1 MNKQMHNVET
11 TAPQQT
17 VIVGLGMTGL
27 SVARYLRERGEAFAV
42 VDSRTQPQG
51 LGVLQAEMPDVS
63 VHVGDFDSP
72 LLVNATR
79 VVVNPGV
86 AVSTPAIQTAQQNGA
101 EIVGDIEL
109 FVREANARSLPVV
122 AITGSNGKSSVT
134 TLVEQMAQRAGV
146 KAYAG
151 GNIGLAALEL
161 LNQDDAEWFVLE
173 LSSFQLETT
182 QSLQA
187 AAATVLNVSED
198 HLDRYEDYA
207 HYAATK
213 AVIYRN
219 SQCAVFNRDDAD
231 VMAMQSATSVPSAVN
246 TPAMVGFGSGAPH
259 DGQFGL
265 RQNDGETWLAKGDVC
280 LLDVSD
286 MRLPGLHN
294 QMNALAA
301 LALGEAMNLPMAAML
316 AAVRE
321 FTGLPHRTQWV
332 RAYNGVNWFND
343 SKGTNVGATLAALQ
357 GLPNKTVLIAG
368 GQGKGAD
375 FSPLQTAIREKAR
388 AVVLMGEDAPQIAEY
403 VDSSVSS
410 VQVNGMAA
418 AVMAAAE
425 YAEQGDNVLLSPACA
440 SFDMFPNYM
449 ARGDAFMDAV
459 RRLPL

>member
-1 MNKQMHNVET
+1 MNKQMHNVDT
-11 TAPQQT
+11 TAPKQT
-17 VIVGLGMTGL
+17 VIVGLGTTGL
-27 SVARYLRERGEAFAV
+27 SVARYLRARGEAFAV
-42 VDSRTQPQG
+42 IDSRAQPPG
-51 LGVLQAEMPDVS
+51 LDVLQAEMPDVS
-63 VHVGDFDSP
+63 VHVGDFESP
-72 LLVNATR
+72 LLMNATR
-79 VVVNPGV
+79 LVVNPGI
-86 AVSTPAIQTAQQNGA
+86 AVSTPAIQAAQHNGA
-101 EIVGDIEL
+101 EIIGDIEL

-161 LNQDDAEWFVLE
+161 LDQDDAEWFVLE

-213 AVIYRN
+213 AAIYRN

-231 VMAMQSATSVPSAVN
+231 VMSMQSVSSAMNTSVNVS
-246 TPAMVGFGSGAPH
+246 FGSDAPH

-265 RQNDGETWLAKGDVC
+265 RQNDGKTWLAKGDAC
-280 LLDVSD
+280 LMDVSE

-301 LALGEAMNLPMAAML
+301 LALGEVMRLPMAAML

-332 RAYNGVNWFND
+332 REYNGVNWFND
-343 SKGTNVGATLAALQ
+343 SKGTNVGATLAALR

-375 FSPLQTAIREKAR
+375 FSPLQAAIREKAR
-388 AVVLMGEDAPQIAEY
+388 AVVLMGEDAPKIAEY
-403 VDSSVSS
+403 VDAAVSF
-410 VQVNGMAA
+410 VQVNSMNA
-418 AVMAAAE
+418 AVMTAAE
-425 YAEQGDNVLLSPACA
+425 CAEPGDNVLLSPACA

-459 RRLPL
+459 RRLPS

>member
-1 MNKQMHNVET
+1 MNKPMHNVD
-11 TAPQQT
+11 TAAPSQT
-17 VIVGLGMTGL
+17 VIVGLGTTGL
-27 SVARYLRERGEAFAV
+27 SVARYLRARGEAFVV
-42 VDSRTQPQG
+42 VDSRTQPPG
-51 LGVLQAEMPDVS
+51 LNVLQAEMPDVS

-72 LLVNATR
+72 LLMNATR
-79 VVVNPGV
+79 LVVNPGI
-86 AVSTPAIQTAQQNGA
+86 AVSTSAIQLAQQNGA
-101 EIVGDIEL
+101 EIIGDIEL
-109 FVREANARSLPVV
+109 FVREANALSLPVV

-213 AVIYRN
+213 ATIYQN
-219 SQCAVFNRDDAD
+219 SQCAVFNRDNAE
-231 VMAMQSATSVPSAVN
+231 VMAMQSVLL
-246 TPAMVGFGSGAPH
+246 AMNGTAHVSFGSDAPK

-265 RQNDGETWLAKGDVC
+265 RQRDGKTWLAKGDAC

-301 LALGEAMNLPMAAML
+301 LALGEAMQLPMAAML
-316 AAVRE
+316 DAVRE

-332 RAYNGVNWFND
+332 RERQGVNWFND

-375 FSPLQTAIREKAR
+375 FSPLQPAIRDKAR
-388 AVVLMGEDAPQIAEY
+388 AVVLMGEDAEQIAAY
-403 VDSSVSS
+403 VDESVSS
-410 VQVNGMAA
+410 VHVNSMDD

-425 YAEQGDNVLLSPACA
+425 FAEEGDNVLLSPACA
-440 SFDMFPNYM
+440 SFDMFANYI
-449 ARGDAFMDAV
+449 ARGDAFTDAV
-459 RRLPL
+459 RRLPS

>member
-1 MNKQMHNVET
+1 MSKVTHNREA

-17 VIVGLGMTGL
+17 AIVGLGMTGL

-42 VDSRTQPQG
+42 VDSRMNPPG
-51 LGVLQAEMPDVS
+51 LDVLQADMPDVP
-63 VHVGDFDSP
+63 VHVGSFETP
-72 LLVNATR
+72 LLSHAQR
-79 VVVNPGV
+79 LIVNPGI
-86 AVSTPAIQTAQQNGA
+86 AVSTPEIRAAQRRGA
-101 EIVGDIEL
+101 DIIGDIEL
-109 FVREANARSLPVV
+109 FVREANTRALPVV

-146 KAYAG
+146 NAYAG
-151 GNIGLAALEL
+151 GNIGLAALDL
-161 LNQDDAEWFVLE
+161 LNKAGAAWFVLE

-182 QSLQA
+182 QSLRA

-213 AVIYRN
+213 ATIYNN
-219 SQCAVFNRDDAD
+219 SRWAVLNRDDAE
-231 VMAMQSATSVPSAVN
+231 VMSMCPYAVQ
-246 TPAMVGFGSGAPH
+246 VVSFGSDEPVAA
-259 DGQFGL
+259 DQFGL
-265 RQNDGETWLAKGDVC
+265 RRKEGSTWLAKGSEC

-301 LALGEAMNLPMAAML
+301 LALGEAMQLPMVAML
-316 AAVRE
+316 DAVRE

-332 RAYNGVNWFND
+332 RERNGVNWFND

-375 FSPLQTAIREKAR
+375 FAPLQPAIRDKAR
-388 AVVLMGEDAPQIAEY
+388 AVVLMGEDAGQIAQY
-403 VDSSVSS
+403 VDDGVPSQYADSMERAV
-410 VQVNGMAA
+410 AA
-418 AVMAAAE
+418 AAAW
-425 YAEQGDNVLLSPACA
+425 AEQGDNVLLSPACA
-440 SFDMFPNYM
+440 SFDMFPNYI
-449 ARGDAFMDAV
+449 ARGEAFMDAV
-459 RRLPL
+459 RRLPS